1 MQQVFA
7 RDVGTAPPHETVKI
21 VAVNETIETK
31 EGVVVAPGD
40 IVIADLNGVV
50 VVPKDKLDQVV
61 NLIPAQVHADEQMAE
76 AIKAG
81 MSFTDAGKKFRT

>member
-1 MQQVFA
+1 M
-7 RDVGTAPPHETVKI
+7 
-21 VAVNETIETK
+21 
-31 EGVVVAPGD
+31 
-40 IVIADLNGVV
+40 V